1 MASCGVLVKEND
13 FYKIVLYN
21 TQLGAACNSHS
32 NKVLAILLY
41 KKQLSHW
48 SLYRL

>member
-1 MASCGVLVKEND
+1 MASYSVLVKEND

-21 TQLGAACNSHS
+21 IWLGAAYNNHS

-41 KKQLSHW
+41 KK
-48 SLYRL
+48 